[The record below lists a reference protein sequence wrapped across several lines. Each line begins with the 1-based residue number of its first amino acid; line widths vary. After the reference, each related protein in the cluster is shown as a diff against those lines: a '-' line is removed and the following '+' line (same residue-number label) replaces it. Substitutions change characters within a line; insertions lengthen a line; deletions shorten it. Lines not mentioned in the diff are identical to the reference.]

1 MRARRAILVGL
12 VTAGVLIA
20 CGRRKGADVQRTDV
34 PQTRDSIFVQII
46 NDNYYDSRVYVVFE
60 SGTRFPLGTVS
71 GNGRQEPVAIPW
83 MPRALRIEL
92 LIIIGGGR
100 FVSDPLDTRPGELV
114 EVRIPPNVDASGFF
128 HRIR

>member
-1 MRARRAILVGL
+1 MSARYAVLAGL
-12 VTAGVLIA
+12 VTAGALLA
-20 CGRRKGADVQRTDV
+20 CTRRPRADVERTDA
-34 PQTRDSIFVQII
+34 PQFGDSIYVQII

-60 SGTRFPLGTVS
+60 SGTRYPLGTVS
-71 GNGRQEPVAIPW
+71 GNGRQPAIAIPW
-83 MPRALRIEL
+83 LPRALRIEL

-100 FVSDPLDTRPGELV
+100 YTSDPLDTRPGEFV